1 MDIAETPVPP
11 GTFLADFA
19 AREGHYTDCFTA
31 PGKTATLPQFITAF
45 YTQPLF
51 RAERLVLRAAAGAR
65 SSDDGVRALASGE
78 VNEFA
83 IWKVHSRSDTEI
95 LLEDIQSNRTLSWLS
110 TAGGLQFG
118 SVVRPVRNKR
128 GQLVLGPVFDA
139 LMTAHRLYSRALLA
153 GAARRV

>member
-1 MDIAETPVPP
+1 MNIEETPVPP
-11 GTFLADFA
+11 GTYLADFV

-51 RAERLVLRAAAGAR
+51 RAERLVLRATAGAR
-65 SSDDGVRALASGE
+65 STDEQVRALASGE
-78 VNEFA
+78 INDFA
-83 IWKVHSRSDTEI
+83 VWKVHSRSNTEI

-110 TAGGLQFG
+110 TAGGLHFG
-118 SVVRPVRNKR
+118 SVVRPVRNRR

-139 LMTAHRLYSRALLA
+139 LLSAHKLYSRALLA